1 MAAVADVV
9 KCWAN
14 TSLTNFKF
22 VTYLYGYCSVQIT
35 VWDVL
40 HLAIY
45 LNSYLSSLIS
55 VWSFLLA
62 CASERFWTRRRLHLY
77 SVPGGKH
84 GLRRATCKGE
94 LDLTQYFSLFFLF
107 HNPVF
112 FFIWF
117 HSNKQAATENKYFNS
132 SPQIP
137 GSMTA
142 AELICEMLDR
152 RNIPVKDREYWSC
165 WEICNKEEMGEAD
178 YKTKGGGTNALT
190 FFMLV

>member
-94 LDLTQYFSLFFLF
+94 LDLTQYFSLFFF
-107 HNPVF
+107 SQPSF
-112 FFIWF
+112 FSSGSTATNRLPQKTNISTLPHRSLVLWLQQ
-117 HSNKQAATENKYFNS
+117 SSYVRCWTGVTSQLKTESTGAAGRSATRRKWVRLITRPKE
-132 SPQIP
+132 
-137 GSMTA
+137 
-142 AELICEMLDR
+142 AEQT
-152 RNIPVKDREYWSC
+152 P
-165 WEICNKEEMGEAD
+165 
-178 YKTKGGGTNALT
+178 
-190 FFMLV
+190 